1 MQQVAIH
8 TPQNVDLNFT
18 IADLGKRSMAKII
31 DLIIILLIAYMMYRL
46 YSNTVVYRLPFDDYW
61 SQVAFQQ
68 LFFLP
73 LYTYS
78 LWIEIILHGQ
88 SLGKL
93 VMNLQIM
100 RLDGRAYSWEN
111 ALIRWICN
119 IIDSLPAAY
128 IVALISIG
136 STKNGQRI
144 GDLAA
149 GTVVVS
155 KNKNVDINQTILIHL
170 KDGYKPTYSQVI
182 RLSDNDMRIIKD
194 TFESALKNGDTA
206 IIRKLRDK
214 IETVIEVKN
223 TEMNDVNF
231 VRLVMRDFNYFTN
244 K

>member
-8 TPQNVDLNFT
+8 TPQNVAVNFA
-18 IADLGKRSMAKII
+18 IADLGKRLLAKII
-31 DLIIILLIAYMMYRL
+31 DLIIIIL
-46 YSNTVVYRLPFDDYW
+46 VVYVMNIIYTNSVVYKIKFDDYL

-73 LYTYS
+73 IYTYS
-78 LWIEIILHGQ
+78 LWIEILLHGR

-100 RLDGRAYSWEN
+100 RLDGRTFSWEN
-111 ALIRWICN
+111 ALIRWMCN
-119 IIDSLPAAY
+119 IIDALPIGY
-128 IVALISIG
+128 LVALISIG

-155 KNKNVDINQTILIHL
+155 KKKNVGINQTILIHL
-170 KDGYKPTYSQVI
+170 KDDYQPTYSQVI

-194 TFESALKNGDTA
+194 TFESALNNGDVA
-206 IIRKLRDK
+206 IIKKLRSK
-214 IETVIEVKN
+214 IESVIDVKN
-223 TEMNDVNF
+223 VEMNDVNF

-244 K
+244 Q